1 MINYLTSILSSRN
14 SNSQTYRW
22 LVCIALIYATVAI
35 SNKSN
40 AKFIKNEGFHQT
52 KPYVYKKDDD
62 IYDEFYA
69 DIYDELMN
77 TSARSEWELVQMIRI
92 TSPDTNNSVFLDIGS
107 GTGLLL
113 FLLQDVIGIDKSYGF
128 DINEKSIKIA
138 KLVNPYK
145 HIKFNNSNKMNNI
158 LKDINIVTMIDVLH
172 HVPQKEKIP
181 FLLNILNQIP
191 RGSQII
197 IKDLDPLPRWMAI
210 ANRITDYFSTN
221 SKVSYISSNEI

>member
-1 MINYLTSILSSRN
+1 M
-14 SNSQTYRW
+14 
-22 LVCIALIYATVAI
+22 
-35 SNKSN
+35 KSN
-40 AKFIKNEGFHQT
+40 VKYYKILKNIYSGSFISTHQYIT
-52 KPYVYKKDDD
+52 TIFRP
-62 IYDEFYA
+62 FYA
-69 DIYDELMN
+69 PI
-77 TSARSEWELVQMIRI
+77 SEIIEWV
-92 TSPDTNNSVFLDIGS
+92 PKNAKVLDIGS

-128 DINEKSIKIA
+128 DINKKSIKIA

-145 HIKFNNSNKMNNI
+145 HIKFNNSNNMNNI

-172 HVPQKEKIP
+172 HVPQNEKIP

-191 RGSQII
+191 SGSQII

-221 SKVSYISSNEI
+221 SKVSYISSDEIVQILLKNKFDIKFKRNLAKHVWSHYLIVGVKK

>member
-1 MINYLTSILSSRN
+1 MKNIKYYKILKNIYSESI
-14 SNSQTYRW
+14 
-22 LVCIALIYATVAI
+22 I
-35 SNKSN
+35 STHQYITTIFRPFYSPISEIIKWVPTN
-40 AKFIKNEGFHQT
+40 AK
-52 KPYVYKKDDD
+52 V
-62 IYDEFYA
+62 
-69 DIYDELMN
+69 
-77 TSARSEWELVQMIRI
+77 
-92 TSPDTNNSVFLDIGS
+92 LDIGS

-145 HIKFNNSNKMNNI
+145 HIKFNNSNNSNNMNNI

-197 IKDLDPLPRWMAI
+197 IKEP
-210 ANRITDYFSTN
+210 
-221 SKVSYISSNEI
+221 

>member
-1 MINYLTSILSSRN
+1 M
-14 SNSQTYRW
+14 
-22 LVCIALIYATVAI
+22 
-35 SNKSN
+35 KSN
-40 AKFIKNEGFHQT
+40 VKYYKILKNIYSGSFISTHQYIT
-52 KPYVYKKDDD
+52 TIFRP
-62 IYDEFYA
+62 FYA
-69 DIYDELMN
+69 PI
-77 TSARSEWELVQMIRI
+77 SEIIEWVPI
-92 TSPDTNNSVFLDIGS
+92 NAKVLDIGS

-128 DINEKSIKIA
+128 DINEKSINIA

-145 HIKFNNSNKMNNI
+145 HIKFKNSNNMNNI

-221 SKVSYISSNEI
+221 SKVSYISSNEIGQILLKNNFDIKYNRNLAKHVWSHYLIVGVKK